1 MADIPKFGYPRRIDI
16 VDAVNELGGA
26 VEAALAEGGGGGG
39 GGSYTLPVAGDS
51 TLGGVKGQRV
61 AEKDGNG
68 RIINVTPDGTAFIDA
83 ADALNP
89 GVVRSKEGNAFA
101 DTDAN
106 VGVNAHG
113 YMKCDAP
120 KAYVD
125 AQVAGVEAH
134 LEAFEAEAVTDAS
147 GTAPLTLTVSPVA
160 ESGSKLTGNLNLTGF
175 FSVTSEGKLGV
186 SSKSF
191 STYVASATADCY
203 VNQSNGVITF
213 SYGNATGFAIDPMGG
228 ILAVDSRDEGIG
240 LTFKLNVGNGA
251 ALNPRTGMLE
261 VPVDTTAGLGYGSN
275 GIEVEVDG
283 TTIAHNA
290 SGQLHVVDADAEN
303 VTVSEQP
310 SSGTVSALAHG
321 KTVCVEFSMVNV
333 PENSNTKV
341 GSVPAKYAP
350 RASRTGTVAAVGAN
364 DVLTAYCK
372 VDAKGN
378 IYINPVQPSG
388 ANALWTGTLTY
399 LI

>member
-106 VGVNAHG
+106 VTVNAHG

-125 AQVAGVEAH
+125 AQVEGVEAH

-147 GTAPLTLTVSPVA
+147 GTAPLVLTVSPVA
-160 ESGSKLTGNLNLTGF
+160 GSGSKLMGSLAYSSFFHVDARKLLDVNFDSFTKYAADATLMCTLNEYSDRVELRGI
-175 FSVTSEGKLGV
+175 E
-186 SSKSF
+186 
-191 STYVASATADCY
+191 
-203 VNQSNGVITF
+203 
-213 SYGNATGFAIDPMGG
+213 TGFAIDPKGG

-240 LTFKLNVGNGA
+240 LTFKLNVGNGL

-261 VPVDTTAGLGYGSN
+261 LPIDTTAGLGYGSN
-275 GIEVEVDG
+275 GLEVEVDG

-290 SGQLHVVDADAEN
+290 SGQLHTVDADAE
-303 VTVSEQP
+303 TVAVSGQP
-310 SSGTVSALAHG
+310 STGTVAALAHG
-321 KTVCVEFSMVNV
+321 KTVCVEFSGVNV
-333 PENSNTKV
+333 PENSKTKV
-341 GSVPAKYAP
+341 GSIAAKYAP
-350 RASRTGTVAAVGAN
+350 RAAKTGTVAAVGAN
-364 DVLTAYCK
+364 DVLTAYCQ
-372 VDAKGN
+372 VDAEGN

>member
-147 GTAPLTLTVSPVA
+147 GTAPLVLTVSPVA
-160 ESGSKLTGNLNLTGF
+160 GSGSKLTGNLKTSGQFYTDNDGSLTISNTTLA
-175 FSVTSEGKLGV
+175 SVLGKFAVDQTSGKL
-186 SSKSF
+186 
-191 STYVASATADCY
+191 TYSLLGTET
-203 VNQSNGVITF
+203 NLVI
-213 SYGNATGFAIDPMGG
+213 APKGG
-228 ILAVDSRDEGIG
+228 ITVNSENDT
-240 LTFKLNVGNGA
+240 LTFRLNVGNGL
-251 ALNPRTGMLE
+251 ALNPQTGMLE
-261 VPVDTTAGLGYGSN
+261 VPIDTTAGLGYGSN
-275 GIEVEVDG
+275 GLEVEVDG

-290 SGQLHVVDADAEN
+290 SGQLRTVDADAE
-303 VTVSEQP
+303 TIAVSGQP
-310 SSGTVSALAHG
+310 SSGTVTALAHG
-321 KTVCVEFSMVNV
+321 KTVCVEFSGVNV
-333 PENSNTKV
+333 PENSKTKV

-350 RASRTGTVAAVGAN
+350 RASKTGTVAAVGAN
-364 DVLTAYCK
+364 DVLTAYCQ
-372 VDAKGN
+372 VDAEGN

-388 ANALWTGTLTY
+388 ANVLWTGTLTY

>member
-68 RIINVTPDGTAFIDA
+68 RILNVTPDGTAFIDA

-113 YMKCDAP
+113 YMRCDAP

-147 GTAPLTLTVSPVA
+147 GTAPLVLTVSPVA
-160 ESGSKLTGNLNLTGF
+160 GSGSKLAGSLAIGSFFEVDRNKKLNVNADTFIEWAAGA
-175 FSVTSEGKLGV
+175 TKL
-186 SSKSF
+186 
-191 STYVASATADCY
+191 CY
-203 VNQSNGVITF
+203 MDGEGVINLWGDNT
-213 SYGNATGFAIDPMGG
+213 TGLALDPNGG

-303 VTVSEQP
+303 VAVSGQP
-310 SSGTVSALAHG
+310 SSGSVTALAHG
-321 KTVCVEFSMVNV
+321 KAVCIEFSGVNV
-333 PENSNTKV
+333 HGNVKTKV

-350 RASRTGTVAAVGAN
+350 REAKTGTLAAVGAETII
-364 DVLTAYCK
+364 TAYCQ
-372 VDAKGN
+372 VDSGGS
-378 IYINPVQPSG
+378 IYINPVIASSAE
-388 ANALWTGTLTY
+388 ANWTGTLTY

>member
-68 RIINVTPDGTAFIDA
+68 RLINVTPDGTAFIDA

-125 AQVAGVEAH
+125 AQVAGVEARI
-134 LEAFEAEAVTDAS
+134 EAFE
-147 GTAPLTLTVSPVA
+147 
-160 ESGSKLTGNLNLTGF
+160 
-175 FSVTSEGKLGV
+175 
-186 SSKSF
+186 
-191 STYVASATADCY
+191 
-203 VNQSNGVITF
+203 
-213 SYGNATGFAIDPMGG
+213 
-228 ILAVDSRDEGIG
+228 
-240 LTFKLNVGNGA
+240 
-251 ALNPRTGMLE
+251 
-261 VPVDTTAGLGYGSN
+261 
-275 GIEVEVDG
+275 
-283 TTIAHNA
+283 
-290 SGQLHVVDADAEN
+290 ADAEN
-303 VTVSEQP
+303 VTVSKQLAP
-310 SSGTVSALAHG
+310 GTVSALAHG
-321 KTVCVEFSMVNV
+321 KTVCIEFSEVNV
-333 PENSNTKV
+333 HRNAKTKV
-341 GSVPAKYAP
+341 GSVPANYAP
-350 RASRTGTVAAVGAN
+350 RKSKTGTLAAIGTKTVI
-364 DVLTAYCK
+364 TAYCK
-372 VDAKGN
+372 VDSDGS
-378 IYINPVQPSG
+378 IYINPVIASSAE
-388 ANALWTGTLTY
+388 ANWTGTLTY

>member
-26 VEAALAEGGGGGG
+26 VEAALSEGGGGGE
-39 GGSYTLPVAGDS
+39 GSYTLPVAGDS

-106 VGVNAHG
+106 VAVNAHG
-113 YMKCDAP
+113 YMKCDAG

-134 LEAFEAEAVTDAS
+134 LEAFEAEAVTQAE

-160 ESGSKLTGNLNLTGF
+160 DSGSKLTGNLSLTDF
-175 FSVTSEGKLGV
+175 FSITSGGKLGV
-186 SSKSF
+186 SAKVF
-191 STYVASATADCY
+191 STYTTNATALCY

-213 SYGNATGFAIDPMGG
+213 SYNNATGFAIDPKGG
-228 ILAVDSRDEGIG
+228 ILAVDSRDDGIG
-240 LTFKLNVGNGA
+240 LTFKLNVGNGL
-251 ALNPRTGMLE
+251 ALNPNTGMLE
-261 VPVDTTAGLGYGSN
+261 LPIDATAGLGYGSN
-275 GIEVEVDG
+275 GLEVEVDG
-283 TTIAHNA
+283 TTIAHNS

-303 VTVSEQP
+303 VAVSSQP

-321 KTVCVEFSMVNV
+321 KTVCVSFSGVLV
-333 PENSNTKV
+333 SGNSRVKV
-341 GSVPAKYAP
+341 GNLGASYAP
-350 RASRTGTVAAVGAN
+350 RTEKTGTVAAVGTDA
-364 DVLTAYCK
+364 VYTAYCK
-372 VDAKGN
+372 VDADGS
-378 IYINPVQPSG
+378 IYINPVMPSG
-388 ANALWTGTLTY
+388 ADLAWNGSFTY

>member
-68 RIINVTPDGTAFIDA
+68 RLINVTPDGTAFIDA

-89 GVVRSKEGNAFA
+89 GVVRSNEGNAFA

-125 AQVAGVEAH
+125 AQVAGVDARI
-134 LEAFEAEAVTDAS
+134 EAFE
-147 GTAPLTLTVSPVA
+147 
-160 ESGSKLTGNLNLTGF
+160 
-175 FSVTSEGKLGV
+175 
-186 SSKSF
+186 
-191 STYVASATADCY
+191 
-203 VNQSNGVITF
+203 
-213 SYGNATGFAIDPMGG
+213 
-228 ILAVDSRDEGIG
+228 
-240 LTFKLNVGNGA
+240 
-251 ALNPRTGMLE
+251 
-261 VPVDTTAGLGYGSN
+261 
-275 GIEVEVDG
+275 
-283 TTIAHNA
+283 
-290 SGQLHVVDADAEN
+290 ADAEN
-303 VTVSEQP
+303 VTVSGQLAP
-310 SSGTVSALAHG
+310 GTVSALAYG
-321 KTVCVEFSMVNV
+321 KTVCIEFGEVNV
-333 PENSNTKV
+333 AKNVKTKV
-341 GSVPAKYAP
+341 GSVAARYAP
-350 RASRTGTVAAVGAN
+350 RTSKTGTLLAVAGNAMVS
-364 DVLTAYCK
+364 AYCK
-372 VDAKGN
+372 VETDGS
-378 IYINPVQPSG
+378 IYINPVKGSG
-388 ANALWTGTLTY
+388 AGCNWVGTFTY